1 MILMYK
7 KYFIIIN
14 IIFFLSGCGSN
25 TSTYSPY
32 LSKTKNIQFLVDQG
46 KNYWEK
52 RVNPDEANRS
62 KLFLSKAYF
71 LDPNNDEVAKLYSRA
86 CQFIGHYIET
96 DPIKSD
102 SLFTEGMDVAWDF
115 IISTES
121 YQEGSAFNQGNAE
134 EKIIAGIENISDEL
148 LPILYWWV
156 ANYSSFLM
164 TKPVMDRLEHRDKIE
179 TALHRILSIKPGFYY
194 HGANRIIG
202 GVYARLPGVEL
213 IHAENNFE
221 KSINGSPAYFATYV
235 KRAQYLHTKNGD
247 RDKFVQ
253 DLQKVLN
260 MNPTILPEVS
270 PENLLEQEKAKML
283 LSKETS
289 LFK

>member
-1 MILMYK
+1 MYK

-25 TSTYSPY
+25 TRTYSPY
-32 LSKTKNIQFLVDQG
+32 LSKTKNIQFLVQQG
-46 KNYWEK
+46 KKFWEK

-62 KLFLSKAYF
+62 KLFLSKAYS
-71 LDPNNDEVAKLYSRA
+71 LDPNNDEVAVLYYRA

-102 SLFTEGMDVAWDF
+102 SLFTEGMYVAWDF
-115 IISTES
+115 IISTDS
-121 YQEGSAFNQGNAE
+121 YQEGSAFSEGNNK

-156 ANYSSFLM
+156 ENYSSYLM
-164 TKPVMDRLEHRDKIE
+164 TKPVMDRLENRDKIE
-179 TALHRILSIKPGFYY
+179 TALHKILSIKPDFYY
-194 HGANRIIG
+194 HGANRIFG
-202 GVYARLPGVEL
+202 ELYSRLPGVDL
-213 IHAENNFE
+213 IHAENNFQ
-221 KSINGSPAYFATYV
+221 KSITGSPNYFATYV
-235 KRAQYLHTKNGD
+235 SRAEYFHTKNGD
-247 RDKFVQ
+247 REKFIE

-260 MNPTILPEVS
+260 MDPTILPEVS
-270 PENLLEQEKAKML
+270 PENLFEQEKAKIL
-283 LSKETS
+283 LSKEGS

>member
-1 MILMYK
+1 MYK
-7 KYFIIIN
+7 KYFVIIN

-25 TSTYSPY
+25 TRTYSPY
-32 LSKTKNIQFLVDQG
+32 LSKTKNIQFLVQQG
-46 KNYWEK
+46 KKFWEK

-62 KLFLSKAYF
+62 KLFLSKAYS
-71 LDPNNDEVAKLYSRA
+71 LDPNNDEVAVLYSRA

-102 SLFTEGMDVAWDF
+102 SLFTEGMYVAWDF
-115 IISTES
+115 IISTDS

-134 EKIIAGIENISDEL
+134 EKIIAGIENLSDEL

-164 TKPVMDRLEHRDKIE
+164 TKPVMDRLENRDKIE
-179 TALHRILSIKPGFYY
+179 TALHRILSIKPDFYY

-221 KSINGSPAYFATYV
+221 KSIKGSPDYFATYV

-247 RDKFVQ
+247 REKFVQ

-270 PENLLEQEKAKML
+270 PENLFEQEKAKIL